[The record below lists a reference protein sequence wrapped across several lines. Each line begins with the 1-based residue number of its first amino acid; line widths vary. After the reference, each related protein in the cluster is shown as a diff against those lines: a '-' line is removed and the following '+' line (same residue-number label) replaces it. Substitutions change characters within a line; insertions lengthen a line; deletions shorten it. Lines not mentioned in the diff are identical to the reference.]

1 MNEQQIKEREQ
12 RKQQWINERA
22 LECRMTERIKTLA
35 LQAGMFLDS
44 NDLMPGATLMLWDH
58 DIQKFAELILRH
70 CIGVCEEMWG
80 HCGGLPGDGALAMDC
95 ANWIRRDFGVE
106 YGVNE

>member
-58 DIQKFAELILRH
+58 DIQKLAELIVRD
-70 CIGVCEEMWG
+70 CMDVVSKKCAS
-80 HCGGLPGDGALAMDC
+80 PTAYNALVEH
-95 ANWIRRDFGVE
+95 FGVAE
-106 YGVNE
+106 